1 MRTSVLAAISAA
13 LLLALVLGYASTAAR
28 IAELEE
34 RVKILDD
41 NFVHLSI
48 PLEDSK
54 RDISGIYRE
63 LDRIRENA
71 GSGNAAPAAP
81 SATVSRPQPD
91 NGSAHRQR
99 VTALARDEDESLTTD
114 DFVPY
119 DYLNNRLSN
128 PQGTFNDAEPDEY

>member
-13 LLLALVLGYASTAAR
+13 LFLALALGYASMAAR

-34 RVKILDD
+34 RVKVLDD
-41 NFVHLSI
+41 NVVHLSI

-71 GSGNAAPAAP
+71 GSGNTVPAAP
-81 SATVSRPQPD
+81 PVVARPEPD
-91 NGSAHRQR
+91 DDLAYRQR
-99 VTALARDEDESLTTD
+99 MTALARDEGEPPVTD

-119 DYLNNRLSN
+119 DYLSNRLSN
-128 PQGTFNDAEPDEY
+128 PQGTFNDAEPDEH